1 MATSRALSAEDGF
14 LEVQTL
20 VGTRSKSYQDI
31 DLSFK
36 LKPNGDV
43 YKKSDAAAVK
53 QSVKNLL
60 LTNHY
65 EKPFQPY
72 FGGNLND
79 ILFELANDTTS
90 ITLRDD
96 VINAINNYEER
107 AKVLDVQI
115 SDNIDR
121 NEVKVKVIF
130 QVRNL
135 NDIVEVETT
144 LSRLR

>member
-20 VGTRSKSYQDI
+20 VGTRSKAYQDI
-31 DLSFK
+31 DLTFK

-43 YKKSDAAAVK
+43 YKKTDAAAVK

-96 VINAINNYEER
+96 VVNAINNYEER
-107 AKVLDVQI
+107 AKVLDVKI

-130 QVRNL
+130 QVKNL